1 MTELK
6 WIKHDG
12 GPMPVPG
19 DTVVR
24 VKTKREGQEW
34 PVELTAEDFKRGSN
48 WWTENEGVQYGIIE
62 YAIVTPSPT
71 APTPTGGG
79 SSDYYKLTLPDGVTV
94 ECLDIAEALGLT
106 PSEFN
111 VFKACWRRGAARKG
125 EAKAGYNSAYD
136 ADKMLFFSQRIV
148 EAGANG

>member
-1 MTELK
+1 MSDLK

-19 DTVVR
+19 DTQVAIKVDCLS
-24 VKTKREGQEW
+24 EQY
-34 PVELTAEDFKRGSN
+34 DS
-48 WWTENEGVQYGIIE
+48 TENAEYWKEGLDWWQHKGARNITE

-71 APTPTGGG
+71 AQVPTGGG
-79 SSDYYKLTLPDGVTV
+79 SSDYYKLTLPDGTMI

-125 EAKAGYNSAYD
+125 EAKADYNPDYD

-148 EAGANG
+148 EARS